1 MSDRHDEKRGP
12 RRVPLLPLRDI
23 VVFPHMVVPLFVG
36 REKSIGALEEAM
48 GKGGYKEIFLSAQRK
63 AKTNEPLPD
72 DIFTIGTIGT
82 IIQLLRL
89 PDGTVK
95 VLVEGKRRA
104 AIKRFTQTDGFF
116 TVEIEEI
123 PEVHERSVEL
133 DALVREVHAT
143 FETYVKLNKR
153 IAPEILISVQTI
165 EDPGQLA
172 DTMVGQLQLKLAD
185 KQAILEVD
193 SPSKRLSRLYEL
205 IKAEIEILQVER
217 KIRTRVKKQMEK
229 TQKEYYLNEQMQ
241 AIQKELGDRDEFKNE
256 LTELEE
262 RAKQKNLSK
271 EAQAKVKKELKKLRM
286 MAPMS
291 AEAAVVRNYVDWVLG
306 LPWGERTED
315 KLDVVDAERILDE
328 DHYGLKKVKERILE
342 YLAVQAL
349 VKKLKGPILC
359 LVGPPGV
366 GKTSLAR
373 SIAKATGRNFVRL
386 SLGGVRDEAE
396 IRGHRRTYIGALPG
410 KIIQSLKKAGTQNP
424 VFLLDEIDK
433 MSTDFRGDPSAALLE
448 VLDPEQNG
456 TFNDHYL
463 DLDYDLSDVM
473 FITTANYLHGIPI
486 PLQDR
491 MEIIQLPGYTE
502 FEKVSIAERYLIPK
516 QKKDNGIGEVAL
528 EFPEDAVR
536 DVIHHYTKEAGVR
549 NLEREIATV
558 CRKIAR
564 DVVAKKTPVRTLD
577 DGPTPVWR
585 ITPKR
590 LTRYLGPHRYRY
602 GRHDGQ
608 DEIGLVMGLAVTMHG
623 GDLLATEVSIV
634 SGKGK
639 LVLTGKLGDVMQESA
654 QAAISYVRA
663 RAPSLGLDRDFYSRA
678 DIHVHLPEGAI
689 PKDGPSAGIT
699 MCTGLVSA
707 LLRVPVRRN
716 LAMTGEITLRG
727 RVLAIGGLKE
737 KILAAH
743 RSGITTVIMP
753 KENAKDLRDIPKRVL
768 KTLKVVPV
776 EHMDEV
782 LRHALV
788 LPNPETFLT
797 SPSVPVDWRQP
808 QERRDD
814 RRERERRE
822 DPSRMPVASA
832 VPPPSAVDEPPDG
845 GGGRV
850 PASEPSSPSPDTS
863 ARPYVLPGLQEHE

>member
-1 MSDRHDEKRGP
+1 MSDLRP
-12 RRVPLLPLRDI
+12 RSPASPPRTVPLLPLRDI

-36 REKSIGALEEAM
+36 RERSISALERAM
-48 GKGGYKEIFLSAQRK
+48 SQDPQKEVLLSAQRR
-63 AKTNEPLPD
+63 AKTNEPIPD
-72 DIFTIGTIGT
+72 DIFTVGTVAT
-82 IIQLLRL
+82 IIQMLRL

-104 AIKRFTQTDGFF
+104 SVERFVQTEEFF
-116 TVEIEEI
+116 VVEIVDRPDA
-123 PEVHERSVEL
+123 PEQSVEL
-133 DALVREVHAT
+133 DALVREIHAT
-143 FETYVKLNKR
+143 FDTYVKLNKR

-165 EDPGQLA
+165 DEPGQLA
-172 DTMVGQLQLKLAD
+172 DTIVSQLQLKLPD
-185 KQAILEVD
+185 KQAILEMD
-193 SPSKRLSRLYEL
+193 LASERLNRLYEL
-205 IKAEIEILQVER
+205 MKAEIEILQVER

-229 TQKEYYLNEQMQ
+229 TQKEYYLNEQMH

-256 LTELEE
+256 MGELEE
-262 RAKQKNLSK
+262 RTKQKNLSK
-271 EAQAKVKKELKKLRM
+271 EALGKVKKELKKLKM

-306 LPWGERTED
+306 LPWGEKTED
-315 KLDVVDAERILDE
+315 KLDLSEAERVLDE
-328 DHYGLKKVKERILE
+328 DHFGLRKVKERILE

-396 IRGHRRTYIGALPG
+396 IRGHRRTYIGAMPG

-424 VFLLDEIDK
+424 VFLLDEVDK

-448 VLDPEQNG
+448 VLDPEQNS

-473 FITTANYLHGIPI
+473 FVCTANYMHGIPL

-502 FEKVSIAERYLIPK
+502 FEKISIAERYLVPK
-516 QKKDNGIGEVAL
+516 QMNDNGIGSVTL
-528 EFPEDAVR
+528 EMGEETLR
-536 DVIHHYTKEAGVR
+536 EIIHSYTKEAGVR

-564 DVVAKKTPVRTLD
+564 DVVTARSQDSATRQTTWKV
-577 DGPTPVWR
+577 
-585 ITPKR
+585 TPKR
-590 LTRYLGPHRYRY
+590 LPRFLGPHRF
-602 GRHDGQ
+602 RHGKNAGE
-608 DEIGLVMGLAVTMHG
+608 DEIGLVNGLAVTMHG
-623 GDLLATEVSIV
+623 GDILQTEVSIV
-634 SGKGK
+634 AGKGK

-654 QAAISYVRA
+654 QAALSYIRS
-663 RAPSLGLDRDFYSRA
+663 RAPSLGLASDFYSRA

-699 MCTGLVSA
+699 MATGVVSA
-707 LLRVPVRRN
+707 LLRVPVKRTV
-716 LAMTGEITLRG
+716 AMTGEITLRG
-727 RVLAIGGLKE
+727 RVLPIGGLKE

-743 RSGITTVIMP
+743 RAGITTVIMP
-753 KENAKDLRDIPKRVL
+753 RDNAKDLRDIPKKVL
-768 KTLKVVPV
+768 KVIRVCLV

-782 LRHALV
+782 LRVALA
-788 LPNPETFLT
+788 LPNPDDFLVQ
-797 SPSVPVDWRQP
+797 PSQAVDWRVPVDQRRT
-808 QERRDD
+808 ERD
-814 RRERERRE
+814 RREET
-822 DPSRMPVASA
+822 RMPVASA
-832 VPPPSAVDEPPDG
+832 VPPPSVVEPGAGDPIVPPSLPRPPDG
-845 GGGRV
+845 
-850 PASEPSSPSPDTS
+850 T
-863 ARPYVLPGLQEHE
+863 EH

>member
-1 MSDRHDEKRGP
+1 MSYDPEDRRAP
-12 RRVPLLPLRDI
+12 RLVPLLPLRDI

-36 REKSIGALEEAM
+36 REKSISALEEAM
-48 GKGGYKEIFLSAQRK
+48 AKGGSKEIFLSAQRK
-63 AKTNEPLPD
+63 AKTNEPVPD
-72 DIFTIGTIGT
+72 DIFTVGTVGT

-104 AIKRFTQTDGFF
+104 AIRRFTQTDGFF
-116 TVEIEEI
+116 TVEIEEL
-123 PEVHERSVEL
+123 PEQPERSVEL

-165 EDPGQLA
+165 EDSGQLA
-172 DTMVGQLQLKLAD
+172 DTMVGQLQLKLPD
-185 KQAILEVD
+185 KQAILEMD
-193 SPSKRLSRLYEL
+193 APSKRLARLYEL
-205 IKAEIEILQVER
+205 MKAEIEILQVER

-241 AIQKELGDRDEFKNE
+241 AIQKELGDRDEFKSE
-256 LTELEE
+256 LSELEE
-262 RAKQKNLSK
+262 RAKQKRLPK
-271 EAQAKVKKELKKLRM
+271 EAQLKVGKEMKKLRM

-291 AEAAVVRNYVDWVLG
+291 AEAAVVRNYLDWVIG
-306 LPWGERTED
+306 LPWDERSVD
-315 KLDVVDAERILDE
+315 KLDVVEAEHILDE

-410 KIIQSLKKAGTQNP
+410 KIIQSIKKAGTQNP

-473 FITTANYLHGIPI
+473 FITTANYMQGIPI

-516 QKKDNGIGEVAL
+516 QKRDNGIADVSVA
-528 EFPEDAVR
+528 FPEETVR
-536 DVIHHYTKEAGVR
+536 DVIHYYTKEAGVR
-549 NLEREIATV
+549 NLEREFATV

-564 DVVAKKTPVRTLD
+564 DVVAKKSPVQIAE
-577 DGPTPVWR
+577 GGVAVPGWK

-590 LTRYLGPHRYRY
+590 LPRYLGPHRYRY
-602 GRHDGQ
+602 GRQEGG
-608 DEIGLVMGLAVTMHG
+608 DEIGLVNGLAVTMHG
-623 GDLLATEVSIV
+623 GDLLQVEVSIV
-634 SGKGK
+634 AGKGK

-654 QAAISYVRA
+654 QAVISYVRS

-678 DIHVHLPEGAI
+678 DIHVHFPEGAI

-707 LLRVPVRRN
+707 LLRVPVKKDV
-716 LAMTGEITLRG
+716 AMTGEITLRG
-727 RVLAIGGLKE
+727 RVLPIGGLKE

-768 KTLKVVPV
+768 KTLRVVPV

-782 LRHALV
+782 LRVALV
-788 LPNPETFLT
+788 LPEPEAFLKEA
-797 SPSVPVDWRQP
+797 SVAVDWRVP
-808 QERRDD
+808 AERRDAPRD
-814 RRERERRE
+814 RRE
-822 DPSRMPVASA
+822 DSSRYPVASA
-832 VPPPSAVDEPPDG
+832 APPPSIRDESRPPSIE
-845 GGGRV
+845 V
-850 PASEPSSPSPDTS
+850 PLPPPT
-863 ARPYVLPGLQEHE
+863 ARED

>member
-1 MSDRHDEKRGP
+1 MSYDPEDRRAP
-12 RRVPLLPLRDI
+12 RLVPLLPLRDI

-36 REKSIGALEEAM
+36 REKSISALEEAM
-48 GKGGYKEIFLSAQRK
+48 AKGGSKEIFLSAQRK
-63 AKTNEPLPD
+63 AKTNEPVPD
-72 DIFTIGTIGT
+72 DIFTVGTVGT

-104 AIKRFTQTDGFF
+104 AIRRFTQTDGFF
-116 TVEIEEI
+116 TVEIEEL
-123 PEVHERSVEL
+123 PEQPERSVEL

-165 EDPGQLA
+165 EDSGQLA
-172 DTMVGQLQLKLAD
+172 DTMVGQLQLKLPD
-185 KQAILEVD
+185 KQAILEMD
-193 SPSKRLSRLYEL
+193 APSKRLARLYEL
-205 IKAEIEILQVER
+205 MKAEIEILQVER

-241 AIQKELGDRDEFKNE
+241 AIQKELGDRDEFKSE
-256 LTELEE
+256 LGELEE
-262 RAKQKNLSK
+262 RAKLKRLSK
-271 EAQAKVKKELKKLRM
+271 EAQLKVGKEMKKLRM

-291 AEAAVVRNYVDWVLG
+291 AEAAVVRNYLDWVIG
-306 LPWGERTED
+306 LPWDERSVD
-315 KLDVVDAERILDE
+315 KLDVVEAERILDE

-410 KIIQSLKKAGTQNP
+410 KIIQSIKKAGTQNP

-473 FITTANYLHGIPI
+473 FITTANYMQGIPI

-516 QKKDNGIGEVAL
+516 QKRDNGIADVSVA
-528 EFPEDAVR
+528 FPEETVR
-536 DVIHHYTKEAGVR
+536 DVIHYYTKEAGVR
-549 NLEREIATV
+549 NLERELATV

-564 DVVAKKTPVRTLD
+564 DVVAKKSPVQIAE
-577 DGPTPVWR
+577 GGVAVPGWK

-590 LTRYLGPHRYRY
+590 LPRYLGPHRYRY
-602 GRHDGQ
+602 GRQEGG
-608 DEIGLVMGLAVTMHG
+608 DEIGLVNGLAVTMHG
-623 GDLLATEVSIV
+623 GDLLQVEVSIV
-634 SGKGK
+634 AGKGK

-654 QAAISYVRA
+654 QAVISYVRS

-678 DIHVHLPEGAI
+678 DIHVHFPEGAI

-707 LLRVPVRRN
+707 LLRVPVKKDV
-716 LAMTGEITLRG
+716 AMTGEITLRG
-727 RVLAIGGLKE
+727 RVLPIGGLKE

-768 KTLKVVPV
+768 KALRVVPV

-782 LRHALV
+782 LRVALV
-788 LPNPETFLT
+788 LPEPEAFLKEA
-797 SPSVPVDWRQP
+797 SVAVDWRVP
-808 QERRDD
+808 AERRDAPRD
-814 RRERERRE
+814 RRE
-822 DPSRMPVASA
+822 DSSRYPVASA
-832 VPPPSAVDEPPDG
+832 VPPSSVRDESRPPTIE
-845 GGGRV
+845 V
-850 PASEPSSPSPDTS
+850 PLPPPN
-863 ARPYVLPGLQEHE
+863 ARED